1 MRNLQFKTLQT
12 VSYVQG
18 TAAPIEMLRGVK
30 THRLNFRV
38 TADITIVGA
47 GGGAVQTEGIQRLLQ
62 RVRVLENGQPIA
74 DLSGRQ
80 LAYITSRSQYQ
91 AANVG
96 ALAGAGAQVNT
107 IIRADLTLPFADPWG
122 GDPSETCFIE
132 RDSRFPVTVEF
143 TFAADANAALITGTG
158 LTLNSLTVVTVQA
171 YDPNSKVMPF
181 FIPRYRRISSQSFT
195 GAINQ
200 FPIFLYPEAGHRVS
214 AVIAVALS
222 DGSSVATMVT
232 GNVTLRGDRVRYVDT
247 VDFRTVLDE
256 IRKRSTAIVPSAAYL
271 DLDSRA
277 YGKLS
282 EMFISSQDDNFRLE
296 VDGTGPGASN
306 FFDVLMCEMAAI
318 PGFTRDLPVGW

>member
-1 MRNLQFKTLQT
+1 MLNLTQKTLQT
-12 VSYVQG
+12 VTYVAG
-18 TAAPIEMLRGVK
+18 TAAPIEILRGVK
-30 THRLNFRV
+30 THRINLRL

-47 GGGAVQTEGIQRLLQ
+47 GGGAVQPEGMQRLLT

-74 DLSGRQ
+74 DLSGLQ

-91 AANVG
+91 AANIG
-96 ALAGAGAQVNT
+96 ALANANAQANT
-107 IIRADLTLPFADPWG
+107 IIRADLTIPFANPWG
-122 GDPSETCFIE
+122 GDPSETCYIE

-143 TFAADANAALITGTG
+143 TFTNDPQLALITGTG
-158 LTLNSLTVVTVQA
+158 LTLNSLSVASVQV

-181 FIPRYRRISSQSFT
+181 FIPRYRRISSNGFT
-195 GAINQ
+195 GVVNQ
-200 FPIFLYPEAGHRVS
+200 FPIFLYPETGHRVAAVVAVGLRDGASS
-214 AVIAVALS
+214 ATL
-222 DGSSVATMVT
+222 VT

-247 VDFRTVLDE
+247 TDFRTVLDE

-271 DLDSRA
+271 DLDARA

-282 EMFISSQDDNFRLE
+282 EMYLTSQDDNFRLE
-296 VDGTGPGASN
+296 LDVTGGGASN